1 MTEMRDA
8 GRGLRET
15 ADDGVSSVESAPG
28 IDRREALRRM
38 SLMPLLGAIGI
49 SGVDLE
55 RAARA
60 VEALPQG
67 QAYAPKFFTADE
79 WRTVN
84 VLVDYV
90 IPRDDRSGSATD
102 AKVPEFMDFMMS
114 DPETNASQRS
124 REQLKGGLAWLD
136 AECTRRAGRG
146 FVQSSDAQRRAVLD
160 DIAWPRRARDEMR
173 EGVAFFNTIRNM
185 TAAGFFSSESGWRD
199 LDFRGNTFAM
209 QWDGCPGP
217 AMRKLGVSHDLM
229 NTRVPVQ
236 HGGD

>member
-1 MTEMRDA
+1 MN
-8 GRGLRET
+8 GRTDEAR
-15 ADDGVSSVESAPG
+15 AM
-28 IDRREALRRM
+28 DRREALRRLSAIPM
-38 SLMPLLGAIGI
+38 LGLLGFT
-49 SGVDLE
+49 GVDLE

-90 IPRDDRSGSATD
+90 IPRDERSGSATD

-114 DPETNASQRS
+114 DPETNASERS
-124 REQLKGGLAWLD
+124 RTQLRSGLAWLD
-136 AECTRRAGRG
+136 AECSRRAGRG
-146 FVQSSDAQRRAVLD
+146 FVQSSDAERRAVLD
-160 DIAWPRRARDEMR
+160 DIAWPRRARQEMR
-173 EGVAFFNTIRNM
+173 DGVTFFNTIRNM
-185 TAAGFFSSESGWRD
+185 TAAGFFSSEIGWRD
-199 LDFRGNTFAM
+199 LDVRGNVFAM
-209 QWDGCPGP
+209 EWNGCPEP